1 MSNTQSIMSPT
12 DAPRSFALSPAGYRI
27 LGLLHKGCAYQ
38 VRGAWRVRGSRSSVK
53 EPTLLFLL
61 KNGLAERVETDRYA
75 QLRIT
80 PAGRSVRSDAG

>member
-1 MSNTQSIMSPT
+1 MSNMESMMSPT
-12 DAPRSFALSPAGYRI
+12 DGPRSFAMSPAGYRV

-38 VRGAWRVRGSRSSVK
+38 VRGAWRVRGLRSSVK

-61 KNGLAERVETDRYA
+61 KNGLAERVETDRHA

>member
-1 MSNTQSIMSPT
+1 
-12 DAPRSFALSPAGYRI
+12 L
-27 LGLLHKGCAYQ
+27 
-38 VRGAWRVRGSRSSVK
+38 RSSVK

-61 KNGLAERVETDRYA
+61 KNGLAERVETDRHA